1 MGRIINP
8 YKYDTVEQPKEV
20 YEYDEYIKVYDYVQE
35 KKHKHKAISDAEKII
50 NGEDEKSISYY
61 ASAWLYVLAHLGNA
75 WRHGD
80 VMDMPMVDFE
90 SVGINSLEVLK
101 TRDLTKR
108 KRMRLSI
115 KSNEET

>member
-50 NGEDEKSISYY
+50 NGEDEKAYLIMLLLGSMC
-61 ASAWLYVLAHLGNA
+61 WLIWVMLG
-75 WRHGD
+75 
-80 VMDMPMVDFE
+80 DMEM
-90 SVGINSLEVLK
+90 
-101 TRDLTKR
+101 
-108 KRMRLSI
+108 
-115 KSNEET
+115 